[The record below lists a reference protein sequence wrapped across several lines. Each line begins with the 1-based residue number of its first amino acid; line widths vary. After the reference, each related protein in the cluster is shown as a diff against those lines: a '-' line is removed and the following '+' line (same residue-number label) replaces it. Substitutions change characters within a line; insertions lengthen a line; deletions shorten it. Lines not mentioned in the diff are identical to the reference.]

1 MTIAIGWKP
10 VATLNRG
17 AIMTVK
23 KHDLA
28 SIATIVI
35 FAAVLVYTFMTG
47 DPALLGRLLK
57 TQENVTAAPALDEPQ
72 DGEIVTVEI
81 ANDGDIIE
89 HSERLRLQGS
99 IEFTGKKGDRL
110 VLQRHGDA
118 WVEIGRYFV
127 GEDM

>member
-1 MTIAIGWKP
+1 
-10 VATLNRG
+10 
-17 AIMTVK
+17 MTVK

-35 FAAVLVYTFMTG
+35 FVAVLVYTFMTG

-57 TQENVTAAPALDEPQ
+57 TQEKVTSAPALDEPQ
-72 DGEIVTVEI
+72 DGEIITVKI

-89 HSERLRLQGS
+89 HSDKLRLEGA
-99 IEFTGKKGDRL
+99 IEFTGKKGDKL
-110 VLQRHGDA
+110 VLQRDGDA